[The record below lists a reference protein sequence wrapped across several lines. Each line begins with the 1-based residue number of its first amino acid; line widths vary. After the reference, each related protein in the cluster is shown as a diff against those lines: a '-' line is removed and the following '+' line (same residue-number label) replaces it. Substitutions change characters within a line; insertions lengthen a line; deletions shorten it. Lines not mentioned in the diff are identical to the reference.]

1 MFGTKTSNTAK
12 IRKTIRKINHELE
25 LLDYA
30 RRMRGSRNKVTAVA
44 VKLSRAAGF
53 NYDNYLYAVNM
64 FRDLVARFQGRLF
77 ILSNRD
83 LVFGYQGPPGEPA
96 VKDAVYK
103 IRLLFNVGGDDDLSG
118 SFADWYDLELDAD
131 RFVAYANRVLERYR
145 PNTDEP
151 HSAADAAAAG
161 PDPAAPAA
169 GDPEEEM
176 ATPTDAVSL
185 ADTLPE
191 FIRLLST
198 TDLAPLIRR
207 QPIYRIS
214 MTQAPQV
221 FIYELYVS
229 IADLE
234 RQLPGGISLTGD
246 RYLFQHAMHALDK
259 SVLRLMT
266 RQMQFLPAANFTL
279 NANVATLVSHEF
291 AEFDAVLT
299 DAQRRSIIFELPTV
313 DVMGDLATFL
323 AIADGVRSKG
333 YRLCLDGL
341 SPFTMP
347 YFRLQDLDF
356 DLFKIAW
363 SPELVE
369 EHDAEQNTL
378 LQGVVMRCGADR
390 MILCHCD
397 SEHALRF
404 GQQFGISLYQGRL
417 LDQLLKAG

>member
-1 MFGTKTSNTAK
+1 MFGTKTANTAK
-12 IRKTIRKINHELE
+12 IRKSIRKVNHELA

-30 RRMRGSRNKVTAVA
+30 REMRGSRNKVTVVA

-103 IRLLFNVGGDDDLSG
+103 IRLLFNVGGDDDITG
-118 SFADWYDLELDAD
+118 SFAEWHDLELEPD
-131 RFVAYANRVLERYR
+131 RFVEYATRVLERYQ
-145 PNTDEP
+145 
-151 HSAADAAAAG
+151 
-161 PDPAAPAA
+161 PDPAGSPAA
-169 GDPEEEM
+169 IAESQAEPDGEVPRPAE
-176 ATPTDAVSL
+176 AGSLVDA
-185 ADTLPE
+185 LPE
-191 FIRLLST
+191 FIRLLAT

-207 QPIYRIS
+207 QPIYRIGRE
-214 MTQAPQV
+214 QAPQV
-221 FIYELYVS
+221 FIHELYVS

-234 RQLPGGISLTGD
+234 RQLPDGIGLTGD
-246 RYLFQHAMHALDK
+246 RYLFQYALQALDK
-259 SVLRLMT
+259 SVLRFMT
-266 RQMQFLPAANFTL
+266 RQMQFLPTANFTL
-279 NANVATLVSHEF
+279 NANVGTLVSREF
-291 AEFDAVLT
+291 AAFDAVLS
-299 DAQRRSIIFELPTV
+299 DAQRRSIIFELPAV

-323 AIADGVRSKG
+323 AVADGVRRKG

-363 SPELVE
+363 ASELVE
-369 EHDAEQNTL
+369 EHDADQHTL

-417 LDQLLKAG
+417 LDQLLKLG